1 MLIIFFGIAEQA
13 SKDKSHIFFQSN
25 QSFIW
30 STICSI
36 IYQKD
41 TFVALIKQDWSR
53 TGLKNV
59 CEMNMVPHFR
69 KAKWIQTKFLLVEFL
84 VNKQWLLH
92 GLV

>member
-1 MLIIFFGIAEQA
+1 MSAIKDPLTMLIIFLGIAEQA
-13 SKDKSHIFFQSN
+13 SKDKSHFFFQSN

-53 TGLKNV
+53 TGFKKG
-59 CEMNMVPHFR
+59 CKMNMVILVHPFR
-69 KAKWIQTKFLLVEFL
+69 KAK
-84 VNKQWLLH
+84 
-92 GLV
+92 